1 MSKVLFGVA
10 FAALSVIGLA
20 AAPANAGH
28 VVKKTTVVHNN
39 GYRHNH
45 YNNYN
50 HRNYNHNHQ
59 RTVVV
64 TKTYYRDHGV
74 RFKGGYY
81 FSGQHHNH
89 WAHKSWNVK
98 FNRYHYYE
106 PTLQVYYYY
115 CPDQDAYY
123 PCD

>member
-10 FAALSVIGLA
+10 VVALSVIGLA
-20 AAPANAGH
+20 AAPANASP
-28 VVKKTTVVHNN
+28 VVKKTPVVHNN
-39 GYRHNH
+39 GYRQHH
-45 YNNYN
+45 NNYN
-50 HRNYNHNHQ
+50 YNNRNYNYNHSK
-59 RTVVV
+59 VVV
-64 TKTYYRDHGV
+64 TKTYYRDYGV
-74 RFKGGYY
+74 RYHGGYY
-81 FSGQHHNH
+81 FTGQHHNH